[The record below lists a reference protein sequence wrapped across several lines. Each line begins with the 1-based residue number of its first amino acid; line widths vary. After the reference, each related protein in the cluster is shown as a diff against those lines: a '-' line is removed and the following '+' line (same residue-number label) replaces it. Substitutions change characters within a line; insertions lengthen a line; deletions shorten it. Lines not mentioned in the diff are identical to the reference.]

1 MTTTPVQ
8 DNEQFLRY
16 RRLLRDQLDHVVEL
30 VQQTLRETNN
40 PNITKAQLGNVI
52 AVAQESHS
60 VPVVIGFIQYQM
72 GRSRSPWIEPATS
85 RERWLGNYVIAR
97 IQDDLAPLA
106 RQIHQEVQ
114 IAEREAHIDLL
125 TLYLG
130 YLRRAF
136 IAQSGAGRR
145 GER

>member
-1 MTTTPVQ
+1 MQ
-8 DNEQFLRY
+8 DSEQFLRY

-72 GRSRSPWIEPATS
+72 GRSRSPWIEPATP

-97 IQDDLAPLA
+97 IQEDLGPLA
-106 RQIHQEVQ
+106 KQINQEVQ